1 MGRISWGAV
10 RAGAAL
16 SLAVILVTMVLVEV
30 VDASVGIGRGSN
42 WIFPFYALALVGLVA
57 GGRLAARRRRDAP
70 LVHGVLAVL
79 AAYAVVAVIGLVLR
93 VTTDRDIDPV
103 ALAFNALMAA
113 SAGILG
119 TVLAERHTTA

>member
-1 MGRISWGAV
+1 VGRISWGSV

-16 SLAVILVTMVLVEV
+16 SLAVILVTMVLFEL

-42 WIFPFYALALVGLVA
+42 WVFLFYALALIGLVA
-57 GGRLAARRRRDAP
+57 GGRRAARRRPDAP
-70 LVHGVLAVL
+70 LLHGVLAVL
-79 AAYAVVAVIGLVLR
+79 AAYGVVAVIGLVLR